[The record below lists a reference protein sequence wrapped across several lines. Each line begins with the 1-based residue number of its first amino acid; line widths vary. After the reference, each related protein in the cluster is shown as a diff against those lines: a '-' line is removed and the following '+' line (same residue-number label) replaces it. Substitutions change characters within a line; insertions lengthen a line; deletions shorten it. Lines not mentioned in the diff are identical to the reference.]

1 MSVVFRNAATAAEV
15 EVQNP
20 KRGNTLGIDLRQVV
34 NRTADG
40 ELNVYTLGPTETRV
54 KLEWQEL
61 RQSEKDDLE
70 TFWEL
75 TAQGAA
81 VLFLYRDHKGAWWN
95 ARFLNPSLEFT
106 ERDDYPVTTTGV
118 FTSGGV
124 SYPTTVREKGIWAV
138 EVELLLTAQGS
149 TTSG

>member
-1 MSVVFRNAATAAEV
+1 MSVVFRNAATAAEI
-15 EVQNP
+15 EIQNP
-20 KRGNTLGIDLRQVV
+20 ERGNTLGIDLRQVV

-61 RQSEKDDLE
+61 RQSEKDALE
-70 TFWEL
+70 AFWEL

-81 VLFLYRDHKGAWWN
+81 VLFLYRDHSGAWWN

-106 ERDDYPVTTTGV
+106 ERDDCAASSTV
-118 FTSGGV
+118 FTSGAV
-124 SYPTTVREKGIWAV
+124 EYPTTLREKGIWAV
-138 EVELLLTAQGS
+138 KVELVLTAQGS
-149 TTSG
+149 TTQG